1 MDSANFARMS
11 MDKKQTK
18 PRLYF
23 IDFARSIAIIMML
36 EGHFTGAALA
46 NQYRDGSNWIFS
58 FWHNLHGLT
67 SPLFFTTSGLIFA
80 YLLTGTSSDIA
91 YLQNDRVRKG
101 FKRVLELLFWGYA
114 IQLSFHTIGKDIY
127 YASEWHLDWFY
138 AFHVLQSIGVGI
150 FLLLV
155 LFGLKKLI
163 NLGAMHWYYL
173 ISALVILIAYAYLKD
188 YIQTDEASVAKG
200 NAPRYWPHGFP
211 KVIQNMFYGP
221 FSDFSILRYSSYVL
235 LGGVIGS
242 LVRTYEKHSK
252 KAWFGLSFVVLGL
265 CFNLFIQPV
274 LHILDGAIESTGII
288 GHSVLELDTTHFVRF
303 GQVLMFLGALMF
315 LDSRVNIN
323 FTRFLKMGQNT
334 FPIYIIHVIILYGGI
349 FGFGLVPYA
358 FNRSLDPYSS
368 AGISVLA
375 VFFFFLMTQYIEP
388 LEAFYHRIL
397 VALKIRRPRSNS

>member
-1 MDSANFARMS
+1 MS
-11 MDKKQTK
+11 MDKKQPK

-46 NQYRDGSNWIFS
+46 NSYRDSSNWIFS

-67 SPLFFTTSGLIFA
+67 SPLFFTTSGLIFV
-80 YLLTGTSSDIA
+80 YLLTGTSPEIA
-91 YLQNDRVRKG
+91 YLKNDRVRKG
-101 FKRVLELLFWGYA
+101 FKRVAELLFWGYF
-114 IQLSFHTIGKDIY
+114 IQLSFFTLGKDIY
-127 YASEWHLDWFY
+127 YGSEWHLDWFY

-163 NLGAMHWYYL
+163 KVGAMHWYYL
-173 ISALVILIAYAYLKD
+173 VSALSILVAYAFLKD
-188 YIQTDEASVAKG
+188 YIKHDEIQISHG
-200 NAPRYWPHGFP
+200 NAPSYWPQGFP

-221 FSDFSILRYSSYVL
+221 FSDFGMLRYSSYVL

-252 KAWFGLSFVVLGL
+252 QAWFGLSFVTLGL
-265 CFNLFIQPV
+265 CLNLFIQPV
-274 LHILDGAIESTGII
+274 LHGLDRLIESTGMI
-288 GHSVLELDTTHFVRF
+288 GHSVLELDATHFVRF
-303 GQVLMFLGALMF
+303 GQVLILLGTLMF
-315 LDSRVNIN
+315 LDGRVNIN
-323 FTRFLKMGQNT
+323 FPRFLKMGQNT

-349 FGFGLVPYA
+349 FGFGLVPYV
-358 FNRSLDPYSS
+358 FNRDLDPYSS
-368 AGISVLA
+368 AGISALA
-375 VFFFFLMTQYIEP
+375 VLFFFLMTQYIEP

-397 VALKIRRPRSNS
+397 VALKIRKPRPTS